1 MSNPNAS
8 GWKPGSPVEGDNAM
22 SGPTTTT
29 GNRAL
34 MLEEP
39 LIFEIGD
46 TETTGVDF
54 GYAGKLALAGVEQPP
69 ETTPASSNRLGGFAR
84 EGKIG
89 LPGLTE
95 PETVRHYTRLS
106 RQNYAIDLG
115 LFPLGSCTMKHN
127 PRLNEKVARMP
138 GFADVHPLQPVET
151 VRGALEVINELAHW
165 LIKLTGMHSV
175 AMSPKAGAHGELC
188 GILCIRAA
196 LEAKGDAREVIL
208 VPESA
213 HGTNPATAA
222 FAGYKIEN
230 IPANSDGRVDL
241 DALKARLGPDVAG
254 VMITNPSTLGLFER
268 DMKAISDAVHEI
280 GGYVYCDG
288 ANFNAIVGRVRPGDL
303 GVDAMHLNLHK
314 TFSTPHGG
322 GGPGSG
328 PVVLSEALSP
338 YAPLPYT
345 ARTADGVVHLVEEET
360 ADSFAEEHFG
370 EQLHAFGRMTAFHGQ
385 MGMFTR
391 ALTYILSHGADGLRQ
406 VAEDAVLNANYILRS
421 LEDVLHAPFAH
432 SGPCMHEALFGDKG
446 FAEGLSTLDLAKA
459 LIDEGYH
466 PMTMYFPLVVHGAML
481 VEPTETESKAGIDQ
495 FITALRSVAERARAG
510 DESMKAAP
518 YYAPRRRLDETQAAR
533 KPVLAYQEPVPE
545 ASSTG
550 LGAKFGGG

>member
-1 MSNPNAS
+1 
-8 GWKPGSPVEGDNAM
+8 M
-22 SGPTTTT
+22 SGPDTAT

-39 LIFEIGD
+39 LIFEIGS

-54 GYAGKLALAGVEQPP
+54 DFAARLDLAGVDQPAP
-69 ETTPASSNRLGGFAR
+69 PTPAPASRLGSFAR
-84 EGKIG
+84 TEAIG

-138 GFADVHPLQPVET
+138 GFADVHPLQPVDT
-151 VRGALEVINELAHW
+151 VRGALEVMNELAFW
-165 LIKLTGMHSV
+165 LITLTGMHSV

-196 LEAKGDAREVIL
+196 LEARGDARKVIL

-222 FAGYKIEN
+222 FAGYEIED
-230 IPANSDGRVDL
+230 IPANADGRVDL

-268 DMKAISDAVHEI
+268 DLKAISDAVHAA
-280 GGYVYCDG
+280 GGFVYCDG
-288 ANFNAIVGRVRPGDL
+288 ANFNAIVGKVRPGDL
-303 GVDAMHLNLHK
+303 GVDAMHINLHK

-338 YAPLPYT
+338 FAPLPYT
-345 ARTADGVVHLVEEET
+345 ARTKDGVVHLIEEEG
-360 ADSFAEEHFG
+360 ADAFSEEYFG
-370 EQLHAFGRMTAFHGQ
+370 GRMEHFGRMTAFHGQ
-385 MGMFTR
+385 MGMFSR

-406 VAEDAVLNANYILRS
+406 VAEDAVLNANYVLRS
-421 LEDVLHAPFAH
+421 LEDVLDAPFGH
-432 SGPCMHEALFGDKG
+432 SGPCMHEALFSDKG
-446 FAEGLSTLDLAKA
+446 FAEGLSTLDLAKG

-481 VEPTETESKAGIDQ
+481 VEPTETESKAALDQ
-495 FITALRSVAERARAG
+495 FITALRSVAGRAKAG
-510 DESMKAAP
+510 DESLRTAP
-518 YYAPRRRLDETQAAR
+518 HYAPRRRLDETLAAR
-533 KPVLAYQEPVPE
+533 KPVLAWQAPE
-545 ASSTG
+545 APAGTPVASEIG
-550 LGAKFGGG
+550 GA

>member
-1 MSNPNAS
+1 MNAPNQS
-8 GWKPGSPVEGDNAM
+8 GWKPASPVAHEGSHD
-22 SGPTTTT
+22 GPPTVT

-39 LIFEIGD
+39 LIFEIGSI
-46 TETTGVDF
+46 ETTGVDF
-54 GYAGKLALAGVEQPP
+54 GFAGVLDLAGTDQPDAP
-69 ETTPASSNRLGGFAR
+69 TPAPNNRLRGMERADP
-84 EGKIG
+84 IG
-89 LPGLTE
+89 LPGLSE
-95 PETVRHYTRLS
+95 PEAVRHYTRLS

-138 GFADVHPLQPVET
+138 GFADIHPLQPVDT
-151 VRGALEVINELAHW
+151 VRGALEVINELAFW
-165 LIKLTGMHSV
+165 LIKLTGMHGV

-188 GILCIRAA
+188 GMLAIRAA
-196 LEAKGDAREVIL
+196 LEARGDARKVVL

-222 FAGYKIEN
+222 FAGYQTED
-230 IPANSDGRVDL
+230 IPADQDGRVDL
-241 DALKARLGPDVAG
+241 QALKARLGSDVAG
-254 VMITNPSTLGLFER
+254 VMITNPNTCGLFER
-268 DMKAISDAVHEI
+268 DMKAISDAVHDA
-280 GGYVYCDG
+280 GGFVYCDG

-303 GVDAMHLNLHK
+303 GVDAMHINLHK

-338 YAPLPYT
+338 FMPLPYT
-345 ARTADGVVHLVEEET
+345 ARTKDGVVHLIEEE
-360 ADSFAEEHFG
+360 DAEAFSQEHFG
-370 EQLHAFGRMTAFHGQ
+370 GRMQSFGRMTAFHGQ

-406 VAEDAVLNANYILRS
+406 VAEDAVLNANYVLRS
-421 LEDVLHAPFAH
+421 LEDLLHAPFAH

-446 FAEGLSTLDLAKA
+446 FGEGLSTLDLAKG

-481 VEPTETESKAGIDQ
+481 VEPTETESKASLDL
-495 FITALRSVAERARAG
+495 FIAALRSVAERAKAG
-510 DESMKAAP
+510 DQSLKSSP
-518 YYAPRRRLDETQAAR
+518 YYAPRRRLDETAAAR
-533 KPVLAYQEPVPE
+533 KPVLAWNDPNL
-545 ASSTG
+545 T
-550 LGAKFGGG
+550 